1 MSDVLARLPRP
12 GTRKRARKD
21 VPSPSA
27 RAPLSTRIILTSTVV
42 ALTAYFLIPVAWMLF
57 ASTKSTSDINTSFG
71 FWFSR
76 INLGD
81 NLRDLFAY
89 RDGIFLR
96 WAANSLIYSGCGALG
111 ATFLAAL
118 CGFALAK
125 YRFRGRNALMGI
137 ILGGVLIPGT
147 VLALPTYLLL
157 NSMGLINTYWAVI
170 LPSLSSAFGVF
181 LVGIYAA
188 AAVPDEIIESARIDG
203 AGDIRIFF
211 TIVLRILLP
220 ILVTVYLFTFIS
232 IWNNFLLPLI
242 VLNDQSLWPVTL
254 GLYSWQLNAMSEPDM
269 VRIVVTGSMVGT
281 IPLIILFL
289 SLQRYWRSG
298 ITLGAIR

>member
-1 MSDVLARLPRP
+1 MAEPR
-12 GTRKRARKD
+12 RR
-21 VPSPSA
+21 A
-27 RAPLSTRIILTSTVV
+27 RAPLSTRVILTSTVL
-42 ALTAYFLIPVAWMLF
+42 ALTAYFLIPILWMLF
-57 ASTKSTSDINTSFG
+57 AATKSTAELNTSFG
-71 FWFSR
+71 FWFADMR
-76 INLGD
+76 LAD
-81 NLRDLFAY
+81 NLADLFAH

-96 WAANSLIYSGCGALG
+96 WTLNSLIYAGAGALG

-125 YRFRGRNALMGI
+125 YRFKGSNALMGV

-181 LVGIYAA
+181 LVRIYAT
-188 AAVPDEIIESARIDG
+188 AAVPDELLEAGRIDG

-211 TIVLRILLP
+211 TVVLRILTP
-220 ILVTVYLFTFIS
+220 SLVTVYLFAFIS

-242 VLNDQSLWPVTL
+242 VLNDQDLWPVTL
-254 GLYSWQLNAMSEPDM
+254 GLYSWQLNAMSEPDL
-269 VRIVVTGSMVGT
+269 VRIVVTGSLVGT
-281 IPLIILFL
+281 IPLVILFL
-289 SLQRYWRSG
+289 SLQKYWRSG
-298 ITLGAIR
+298 ITTGALR

>member
-1 MSDVLARLPRP
+1 MTDVTAPRRPPVPRRRGP
-12 GTRKRARKD
+12 GRQ
-21 VPSPSA
+21 S
-27 RAPLSTRIILTSTVV
+27 RAPLSTRVILTSTIV

-57 ASTKSTSDINTSFG
+57 ASTKSTDDINRSFG
-71 FWFSR
+71 FWFAR
-76 INLGD
+76 IDLWQNLQ
-81 NLRDLFAY
+81 DLFAF
-89 RDGIFLR
+89 RDGVFVR
-96 WAANSLIYSGCGALG
+96 WVVNSLIYSGCGALG

-125 YRFRGRNALMGI
+125 YRFRGRNVLMGA

-181 LVGIYAA
+181 LVRIYAA
-188 AAVPDEIIESARIDG
+188 AAVPDEILESARIDG

-211 TIVLRILLP
+211 TIVLRILVP
-220 ILVTVYLFTFIS
+220 SLVTVYLFAFIS

-242 VLNDQSLWPVTL
+242 VLNDETLWPVTL

-289 SLQRYWRSG
+289 SLQKYWRSG
-298 ITLGAIR
+298 ITTGAIK

>member
-1 MSDVLARLPRP
+1 MGDASVRLVARRP
-12 GTRKRARKD
+12 ARRRQ
-21 VPSPSA
+21 PH
-27 RAPLSTRIILTSTVV
+27 APLSTRVILTSTIL
-42 ALTAYFLIPVAWMLF
+42 ALTAYFLIPVAWLLF
-57 ASTKSTSDINTSFG
+57 ASTKSTGDLNTTFG

-76 INLGD
+76 INLWQ
-81 NLRDLFAY
+81 NLQDLFAY
-89 RDGIFLR
+89 RDGIFAR
-96 WAANSLIYSGCGALG
+96 WVANSLIYSGCGALG

-125 YRFRGRNALMGI
+125 YRFRGREALMGV

-170 LPSLSSAFGVF
+170 LPSLASAFGVF
-181 LVGIYAA
+181 LVRIYAA
-188 AAVPDEIIESARIDG
+188 AAVPDELIESGRIDG

-220 ILVTVYLFTFIS
+220 ALVTVYLFTFIS

-242 VLNDQSLWPVTL
+242 VLNDESLWPVTL
-254 GLYSWQLNAMSEPDM
+254 GLYSWQLNAMSEPDL
-269 VRIVVTGSMVGT
+269 VRIVVTGSLVGT

-289 SLQRYWRSG
+289 ALQKYWRSG
-298 ITLGAIR
+298 ITTGAFK